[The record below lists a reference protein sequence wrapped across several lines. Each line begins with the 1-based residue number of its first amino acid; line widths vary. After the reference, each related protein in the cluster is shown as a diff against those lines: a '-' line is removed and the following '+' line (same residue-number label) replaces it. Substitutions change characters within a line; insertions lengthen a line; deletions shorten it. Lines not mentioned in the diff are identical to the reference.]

1 MTAAFRLL
9 LALALSLLAHRVGAE
24 PFPVPTVFDQKR
36 VTDVTATALDFMAP
50 RTLEAVSLPVL
61 AAWGLRGLT
70 TLDPSLSVD
79 VTVGEARVRQLLPGT
94 TTPRVIVDGTVPAA
108 GDTAGWS
115 RTIAAAGRA
124 AWNVSAPVRAAGTQG
139 FIQTFFDEVFNHL
152 DPYSRYAAPAE
163 AATDRIRRD
172 GRASLGMTLGR
183 VGDGFVIQA
192 VERDGPAAQAGIRAG
207 DRLLMIDGE
216 DVQGAELEDVVAAL
230 AGQEETAISLTVR
243 RRGGA
248 PRTLPLTRVQLVA
261 STVEVRR
268 SGALTVIRISLFARD
283 TADRLRRAM
292 PRDRRAGT
300 GVVID
305 LRGNRGGLLRQ
316 AVAAAGVL
324 LAPGPVAR
332 TEGRDP
338 EAVNDFRASGED
350 PALGFPVI
358 VLVDGRTAS
367 AAEIMAAALADRGR
381 AVVVGSA
388 TQGKGLVQ
396 TVAPLPD
403 GGELFITWSRV
414 LAPLGWPLQGL
425 GLMPQVCTS
434 QGQDAMNRQLT
445 ALREG
450 WQPMERILARH
461 RSARAPIPAA
471 EQVEIRRFC
480 PAAEGTDRDLAA
492 AKVLLASPGAYAAA
506 LPILPGMATAP

>member
-1 MTAAFRLL
+1 M
-9 LALALSLLAHRVGAE
+9 
-24 PFPVPTVFDQKR
+24 P
-36 VTDVTATALDFMAP
+36 
-50 RTLEAVSLPVL
+50 
-61 AAWGLRGLT
+61 
-70 TLDPSLSVD
+70 
-79 VTVGEARVRQLLPGT
+79 PGT
-94 TTPRVIVDGTVPAA
+94 SRPRYA
-108 GDTAGWS
+108 
-115 RTIAAAGRA
+115 
-124 AWNVSAPVRAAGTQG
+124 AAGTQG

-367 AAEIMAAALADRGR
+367 AAEIMAQLWRIVD
-381 AVVVGSA
+381 
-388 TQGKGLVQ
+388 
-396 TVAPLPD
+396 APWWW
-403 GGELFITWSRV
+403 EV
-414 LAPLGWPLQGL
+414 
-425 GLMPQVCTS
+425 
-434 QGQDAMNRQLT
+434 
-445 ALREG
+445 
-450 WQPMERILARH
+450 RH
-461 RSARAPIPAA
+461 RERAWCRPSRHCRTAESCSSRGAGCSHPLAGRCRVSA
-471 EQVEIRRFC
+471 
-480 PAAEGTDRDLAA
+480 
-492 AKVLLASPGAYAAA
+492 
-506 LPILPGMATAP
+506 